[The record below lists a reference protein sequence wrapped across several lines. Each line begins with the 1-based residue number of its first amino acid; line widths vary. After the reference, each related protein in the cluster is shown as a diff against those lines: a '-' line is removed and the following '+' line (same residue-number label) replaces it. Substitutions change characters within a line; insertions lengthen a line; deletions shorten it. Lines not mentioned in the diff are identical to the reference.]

1 MSYNSIRQPNNQ
13 YVKSDVW
20 SRANEPIWNK
30 EIEDKYIHYPNMYE
44 LYQTFSKIFNVPID
58 NFILTSGCEESLKIS
73 LQVLKDF
80 IKLKESGN
88 LDYKTE
94 LVCESPTWGLA
105 ELIMNQYADIR
116 HIFKKRKFVDYNS
129 RIDEQN
135 SLIKQDVDYNIS
147 YTTSVF
153 NGLFLHEG
161 NIVLDNKLETYQ
173 DNKIINCGLSN
184 INYESFS
191 IIDEVYHLSS
201 LRNRSDP
208 WMNHGSYCINSKRP
222 KDPIFSENYNYIFIG
237 SFSKIFGAGFRLGYI
252 YYNKRFN
259 NLMKYY
265 RPQYIS
271 SSSVDLINILYNKCK
286 KNTNIFYDFDESM
299 SKCIKK
305 SINFR
310 KRFKE
315 RPIYYSEHPNFI
327 SVDEVSLKKYSSLL
341 ELDNYHIDK
350 KFKLN
355 NIDMVRLCRPLN
367 FNLKD
372 I

>member
-1 MSYNSIRQPNNQ
+1 MFLKRQSNNQ
-13 YVKSDVW
+13 YIKSNEW

-30 EIEDKYIHYPNMYE
+30 EIENKYIHYPNMYE
-44 LYQTFSKIFNVPID
+44 IYQAFSEIFNIPIN

-80 IKLKESGN
+80 IQIKEGN
-88 LDYKTE
+88 NLNYKTE

-105 ELIMNQYADIR
+105 ELIMNQYADRR
-116 HIFKKRKFVDYNS
+116 HIFKKRKFVDYLSQIN
-129 RIDEQN
+129 EQN
-135 SLIKQDVDYNIS
+135 DLIKQDVDYNIS
-147 YTTSVF
+147 YSTSVF

-161 NIVLDNKLETYQ
+161 CIVLDNKLEIYQ
-173 DNKIINCGLSN
+173 DNKIIDCGLSN
-184 INYESFS
+184 IKYQSFN

-208 WMNHGSYCINSKRP
+208 WTNHGSYSDIGERI
-222 KDPIFSENYNYIFIG
+222 KDPIVSENYNYIFIG

-252 YYNKRFN
+252 YYNEKFN
-259 NLMKYY
+259 DLMKYY

-271 SSSVDLINILYNKCK
+271 SSAVDLINILYDDK
-286 KNTNIFYDFDESM
+286 KYKNIFRDFDNAM
-299 SKCIKK
+299 GKCINKTKK
-305 SINFR
+305 IR
-310 KRFKE
+310 KFIKSN
-315 RPIYYSEHPNFI
+315 PIYYSEHPNFI
-327 SVDEVSLKKYSSLL
+327 SIDEYSLKNYPSILNL
-341 ELDNYHIDK
+341 GDYHIDK

-367 FNLKD
+367 FKLKD

>member
-1 MSYNSIRQPNNQ
+1 MMFTKRQPNNQ
-13 YVKSDVW
+13 YIKSTEW
-20 SRANEPIWNK
+20 SRANEPIWNT
-30 EIEDKYIHYPNMYE
+30 EIEDEYIHYPNMYE
-44 LYQTFSKIFNVPID
+44 LYHTFAKIFNVPID

-80 IKLKESGN
+80 IKLNENGN

-105 ELIMNQYADIR
+105 ELIMNQYADR
-116 HIFKKRKFVDYNS
+116 RNIFKKRKFVDYNS
-129 RIDEQN
+129 RINEQN
-135 SLIKQDVDYNIS
+135 DLIKQDVDYNIS
-147 YTTSVF
+147 YSTSVF

-161 NIVLDNKLETYQ
+161 NIVLDNKMETYQ
-173 DNKIINCGLSN
+173 DNKIIDCDLSN
-184 INYESFS
+184 IKYQSFN

-208 WMNHGSYCINSKRP
+208 WMNHGSYCDIGKRP
-222 KDPIFSENYNYIFIG
+222 KDPIVSENYNYIFIG

-252 YYNKRFN
+252 YYNKRFD

-271 SSSVDLINILYNKCK
+271 RSAADLINILYDKHK
-286 KNTNIFYDFDESM
+286 KNKNIFYDFDESM
-299 SKCIKK
+299 AKCIHK
-305 SINFR
+305 SIKFR
-310 KRFKE
+310 KKFKE

-327 SVDEVSLKKYSSLL
+327 SLDEYSLHHYSSLL
-341 ELDNYHIDK
+341 GLDKYQIDK
-350 KFKLN
+350 QFKLN
-355 NIDMVRLCRPLN
+355 NIDMVRLCRPLD
-367 FNLKD
+367 FTLKD

>member
-1 MSYNSIRQPNNQ
+1 MFIKRQPNNQ
-13 YVKSDVW
+13 YIKSTKW
-20 SRANEPIWNK
+20 SRANEPTWNK
-30 EIEDKYIHYPNMYE
+30 EVEDKYIHYPNMYE
-44 LYQTFSKIFNVPID
+44 LYQTFSKTFNIPIN

-80 IKLKESGN
+80 IKIREGGN

-105 ELIMNQYADIR
+105 ELIMNQYADKR
-116 HIFKKRKFVDYNS
+116 SIFKKRKFVDYNS
-129 RIDEQN
+129 RYDERIN
-135 SLIKQDVDYNIS
+135 FLTKQDADYNIS
-147 YTTSVF
+147 YLTSVY

-173 DNKIINCGLSN
+173 DNKIIDCGLSN
-184 INYESFS
+184 IKDQSFN

-208 WMNHGSYCINSKRP
+208 WMNHGYGSYCGKRI
-222 KDPIFSENYNYIFIG
+222 KDPIDIENYNYIFIG
-237 SFSKIFGAGFRLGYI
+237 SFSKIFGAGYRLGYI
-252 YYNKRFN
+252 YYNERLD

-271 SSSVDLINILYNKCK
+271 SSAIDLINILYDKHK
-286 KNTNIFYDFDESM
+286 KFKNIFYDFDESM
-299 SKCIKK
+299 AKCVHK
-305 SINFR
+305 SLKFR
-310 KRFKE
+310 KAFKTK
-315 RPIYYSEHPNFI
+315 PIYYSEHPNFI
-327 SVDEVSLKKYSSLL
+327 SVDEYSLQNYSSLL
-341 ELDNYHIDK
+341 KLDNYLIDK

-355 NIDMVRLCRPLN
+355 NIDMVRLCRPLD
-367 FNLKD
+367 FKLKD